1 MDFFYN
7 ILEFIK
13 GSNGTWP
20 QTIVVATVLNFR
32 FWVFLILIFL
42 LNRILKNNSIVKYI
56 VLSLITLILMTD
68 VQQMIIRQKNETIE
82 YVTKYYDKNTE
93 NLVIVIQGANSPFS
107 DTLEKNKTQV
117 DIVNSRDN
125 DGLGFIESKID
136 NKNTK
141 VLTYVASYSY
151 NLTPQEVY
159 TTIYYYKM
167 MKPNGRV
174 ILVGHSLGGF
184 NVTQVL
190 DELSK
195 NNVNVDLVVFLDIA
209 NKKNN
214 SVNYLVKSNVENV
227 VNLTSDT
234 WSDNFY
240 FFTNSGGQVHTYKS
254 NTTTKIINFHVKNTT
269 HTSID
274 DKTYIMVY
282 GIVKTT
288 LNNQS
293 PIEYVMKYKF

>member
-20 QTIVVATVLNFR
+20 QTIVVATILNFR

-42 LNRILKNNSIVKYI
+42 LDKILKNKSIIKFI
-56 VLSLITLILMTD
+56 ILSLITIMSAMD
-68 VQQMIIRQKNETIE
+68 VKQMVLRQKEEKIE
-82 YVTKYYDKNTE
+82 YTTKFYDKNTE
-93 NLVIVIQGANSPFS
+93 NLVIVIQGANNPFN
-107 DTLEKNKTQV
+107 DCLDKNKTQV

-125 DGLGFIESKID
+125 DGLGFIEL
-136 NKNTK
+136 KNNDTKTK
-141 VLTYVASYSY
+141 VLTYVGSYSY

-174 ILVGHSLGGF
+174 ILIGHSLGGF

-190 DELSK
+190 DKLSK
-195 NNVNVDLVVFLDIA
+195 NNIEIELVVFLDIA

-214 SVNYLVKSNVENV
+214 SVNYFVKSNVNNV

-240 FFTNSGGQVHTYKS
+240 FFTNSGGQVYHHKS
-254 NTTTKIINFHVKNTT
+254 NVTTKIINTHIKNTT
-269 HTSID
+269 HTTID
-274 DKTYIMVY
+274 NKTHIMVY
-282 GIVKTT
+282 NLVKNT
-288 LNNQS
+288 LNNHS
-293 PIEYVMKYKF
+293 PIDYVIKYKF

>member
-7 ILEFIK
+7 VFEFIK
-13 GSNGTWP
+13 GVNGTWP

-32 FWVFLILIFL
+32 FWVFLVLIFF
-42 LNRILKNNSIVKYI
+42 LNKTLKNKSIVKYI
-56 VLSLITLILMTD
+56 ILSLITLILMTD

-82 YVTKYYDKNTE
+82 YTTKFYDKNTE

-107 DTLEKNKTQV
+107 DTLDKNKTQV

-125 DGLGFIESKID
+125 DGLGFIEPKIND
-136 NKNTK
+136 NNTK
-141 VLTYVASYSY
+141 VLTYVGSYSY

-159 TTIYYYKM
+159 STIYYYKM
-167 MKPNGRV
+167 MKPKGKV
-174 ILVGHSLGGF
+174 ILIGHSLGGF
-184 NVTQVL
+184 NITQVL
-190 DELSK
+190 DKLSK
-195 NNVNVDLVVFLDIA
+195 KNINVELVVFLDIA
-209 NKKNN
+209 NKRNN
-214 SVNYLVKSNVENV
+214 SVNYLVKSNVNNV

-240 FFTNSGGQVHTYKS
+240 FFTNSGGQVKRDKS
-254 NTTTKIINFHVKNTT
+254 NRTTKIINYHVKNTT

-274 DKTYIMVY
+274 NDTYIMVY

-288 LNNQS
+288 LNNLS
-293 PIEYVMKYKF
+293 PIDYVIKYKF

>member
-1 MDFFYN
+1 MDFFYTV
-7 ILEFIK
+7 IEFFK

-20 QTIVVATVLNFR
+20 QTIVVTTVLNFR

-42 LNRILKNNSIVKYI
+42 LNKTLKNKSIFKFI
-56 VLSLITLILMTD
+56 IISLISIIMMTD
-68 VQQMIIRQKNETIE
+68 VKQMYLRQKNETIE
-82 YVTKYYDKNTE
+82 YTTNFYDKNTE

-107 DTLEKNKTQV
+107 DTLDKNKTQV

-125 DGLGFIESKID
+125 DGLGFIELKIND
-136 NKNTK
+136 KNTK

-159 TTIYYYKM
+159 SVIYYYKM

-174 ILVGHSLGGF
+174 ILIGHSLGGF

-190 DELSK
+190 DKLSK
-195 NNVNVDLVVFLDIA
+195 NNINVELAVFLDIA

-214 SVNYLVKSNVENV
+214 SVNYLVKSNVMSV

-240 FFTNSGGQVHTYKS
+240 FFTNSGGQVHRHKS
-254 NTTTKIINFHVKNTT
+254 NTTTKITNYHVKNTT
-269 HTSID
+269 HTTID
-274 DKTYIMVY
+274 NKTYIMVY
-282 GIVKTT
+282 NIVKTT

-293 PIEYVMKYKF
+293 PIDYVMKYKF

>member
-1 MDFFYN
+1 MDFFYD
-7 ILEFIK
+7 IIEFIK

-20 QTIVVATVLNFR
+20 QTIVVATILNFR
-32 FWVFLILIFL
+32 FWIFL
-42 LNRILKNNSIVKYI
+42 LLIFFLNKILKNKSFTKFII
-56 VLSLITLILMTD
+56 LSLIGVIMMTD
-68 VQQMIIRQKNETIE
+68 VKQMILRQKNETIE
-82 YVTKYYDKNTE
+82 YTTKFYDKNTE

-107 DTLEKNKTQV
+107 DVLDKNKTQV
-117 DIVNSRDN
+117 DIVNSRDKE
-125 DGLGFIESKID
+125 GLGFIESKTD

-190 DELSK
+190 DKLSK
-195 NNVNVDLVVFLDIA
+195 NNINVDLAVFLDIA

-214 SVNYLVKSNVENV
+214 SVNYLVKSNVTNV
-227 VNLTSDT
+227 INLTSDT

-240 FFTNSGGQVHTYKS
+240 FFTNSGGQVHRHVS
-254 NTTTKIINFHVKNTT
+254 NTKTKIINFHVKNTT

-274 DKTYIMVY
+274 DKTHIMVC
-282 GIVKTT
+282 GLVKTT

>member
-82 YVTKYYDKNTE
+82 YVTKFYDKNTE

-274 DKTYIMVY
+274 DKTHIMVY

>member
-1 MDFFYN
+1 MDFFYD
-7 ILEFIK
+7 IIEFIK

-20 QTIVVATVLNFR
+20 QTIVVATILNFR
-32 FWVFLILIFL
+32 FWIFL
-42 LNRILKNNSIVKYI
+42 LLIFFLNKILKNKSFTKFII
-56 VLSLITLILMTD
+56 LSLIGVIMMTD
-68 VQQMIIRQKNETIE
+68 VKQMILRQKNETIE
-82 YVTKYYDKNTE
+82 YTTKFYDKNTE

-107 DTLEKNKTQV
+107 DVLDKNKTQV
-117 DIVNSRDN
+117 DIVNSRDKE
-125 DGLGFIESKID
+125 GLGFIESKTD

-190 DELSK
+190 DKLSK
-195 NNVNVDLVVFLDIA
+195 NNINVDLAVFLDIA

-214 SVNYLVKSNVENV
+214 SVNYLVKSNVTNV
-227 VNLTSDT
+227 INLTSDT

-240 FFTNSGGQVHTYKS
+240 FFTNSGGQVHRHVS
-254 NTTTKIINFHVKNTT
+254 NTKTKIINFHVKNTT

-274 DKTYIMVY
+274 DKTHIMVY
-282 GIVKTT
+282 GLVKTT

-293 PIEYVMKYKF
+293 PIDYVIKYKF

>member
-7 ILEFIK
+7 VIEFFK

-20 QTIVVATVLNFR
+20 QTIVVTTVLNFR

-42 LNRILKNNSIVKYI
+42 LNKTLKNKSIFKFI
-56 VLSLITLILMTD
+56 IISLISIIMVTD
-68 VQQMIIRQKNETIE
+68 VKQMYLRQKNETIE
-82 YVTKYYDKNTE
+82 YTTKFYDKNTE

-107 DTLEKNKTQV
+107 DTLDKNKTQV
-117 DIVNSRDN
+117 DIVNSRDT
-125 DGLGFIESKID
+125 DGLGFIESKIND
-136 NKNTK
+136 KDTK

-151 NLTPQEVY
+151 NLTPQEIY
-159 TTIYYYKM
+159 NTIYYYKM

-174 ILVGHSLGGF
+174 ILIGHSLGGF

-190 DELSK
+190 DKLSK
-195 NNVNVDLVVFLDIA
+195 NNINVELAVFLDIA

-214 SVNYLVKSNVENV
+214 SVNYLVKSNVMNV

-234 WSDNFY
+234 WSDDFY
-240 FFTNSGGQVHTYKS
+240 FFTNSGGQVHRHKN
-254 NTTTKIINFHVKNTT
+254 NTTTKIINYHVKNTR
-269 HTSID
+269 HTTID
-274 DKTYIMVY
+274 NKTYIMVY

-293 PIEYVMKYKF
+293 PIDYVIKYKF